1 MELTTF
7 FEKYNTDLRNPL
19 MSAFINNVYYKDFGK
34 IGLDKIKP
42 EVELNRNDGS
52 GRKYKIDFVVTTT
65 FRKYAIELHGY
76 NFHSPDR
83 VGKERFDE
91 LNKKIIL

>member
-1 MELTTF
+1 
-7 FEKYNTDLRNPL
+7 